1 VSPWL
6 VGREEDQMTEDKARK
21 RAVRKRMAKTGE
33 RYTAAR
39 RHTVKEKPL
48 PPRMSEPP
56 QSEAAIRR
64 TTGKGWDDWFRILDA
79 WDGTSRS
86 HREITEYVS
95 KEFGVPGWWT
105 QSVAVGYERARGMRA
120 TYQTASGFQV
130 GVSKTFPVGVRDLS
144 RMFED
149 ARRRSRWLEAG
160 TLKLRTGRPGT
171 SARYDFRDGTS
182 RVMAY
187 FESKGRGKSTLSIQH
202 EKLPSAEAVE
212 EMRSFWKERLGR
224 LGEILTA

>member
-1 VSPWL
+1 
-6 VGREEDQMTEDKARK
+6 MTEDKARK

-39 RHTVKEKPL
+39 RHTVKQKPL
-48 PPRMSEPP
+48 PPRMAEPP

-64 TTGKGWDDWFRILDA
+64 ATGKGWDDWFRILDA

-95 KEFGVPGWWT
+95 EEFGVPGWWT
-105 QSVAVGYERARGMRA
+105 QSVAVGFERARGMRA

-130 GVSKTFPVGVRDLS
+130 SVSKTFPVGVRELS
-144 RMFED
+144 RMFEE

-160 TLKLRTGRPGT
+160 TLTLRTSRPGT
-171 SARYDFRDGTS
+171 SARYDFRDGNG
-182 RVMAY
+182 RLMAY
-187 FESKGRGKSTLSIQH
+187 FESKGRGKSTVHIQH
-202 EKLPSAEAVE
+202 ERLDSAEAVG
-212 EMRSFWKERLGR
+212 EMRAFWKERLGK
-224 LGEILTA
+224 LNEILTA

>member
-1 VSPWL
+1 
-6 VGREEDQMTEDKARK
+6 MTRQKAQK
-21 RAVRKRMAKTGE
+21 RATRARMAKTGE

-39 RHTVKEKPL
+39 RHVVQGKPL
-48 PPRMSEPP
+48 PPRMAEPP

-64 TTGKGWDDWFRILDA
+64 ATGKGWDDWFRILDA
-79 WDGTSRS
+79 WDGTSRK
-86 HREITEYVS
+86 HGEITEYVGE
-95 KEFGVPGWWT
+95 EFGVPGWWT

-130 GVSKTFPVGVRDLS
+130 SVSKTFPVDVRDLS

-149 ARRRSRWLEAG
+149 ARQRSRWLEAG

-182 RVMAY
+182 RVLAS
-187 FESKGRGKSTLSIQH
+187 FESKGRGKSTAHIQH

-212 EMRSFWKERLGR
+212 EMRAFWKERLER
-224 LGEILTA
+224 LSESLTP